1 VIAKKAGLTDLMR
14 VFLSHLRF
22 RLDNEGEMLLLA
34 HLSVKLGDMQSSVR
48 IGKTAIE
55 KGFDLVQYAY
65 PTQAMPAFSPLRKLP
80 EQAIFYAIARQ
91 ESEFNTL
98 TVSGAG
104 AKGILQVMPVTARH
118 VCQQYKIK
126 CELSRLA
133 TDPAY
138 NAKLATAQKA
148 EAELLRKQR
157 ELDDARREMDLT
169 IEKRVTEGLGAV
181 ETRARQ
187 RADEDA
193 RLRMAETDKVIGD
206 MTRQVEEMKRKMEQ
220 GSQQLQGEVQELELE
235 AFLRARFPRDTIEPV
250 AKGEHGGDALHRVL
264 GPLGQA
270 CGTILWESKRT
281 KNWSDGWLV
290 KLRDD
295 QRAAKAEIA
304 ILVSQA
310 LPREVETFDQ
320 IDGVWVTSP
329 RCAIPLALALRHS
342 LTELAAARQA
352 GEGQQTK
359 MEMVYQYLTGPR
371 FRQRIQAIVEKFGD
385 MQEDLEKERRAMT
398 RQWAKREEQIR
409 SAIDATAG
417 MYGDLQGIAGRTLQ
431 QIEGLDVRMLGDAG
445 EST

>member
-1 VIAKKAGLTDLMR
+1 MR
-14 VFLSHLRF
+14 LKSL
-22 RLDNEGEMLLLA
+22 
-34 HLSVKLGDMQSSVR
+34 
-48 IGKTAIE
+48 
-55 KGFDLVQYAY
+55 
-65 PTQAMPAFSPLRKLP
+65 
-80 EQAIFYAIARQ
+80 
-91 ESEFNTL
+91 
-98 TVSGAG
+98 
-104 AKGILQVMPVTARH
+104 
-118 VCQQYKIK
+118 
-126 CELSRLA
+126 
-133 TDPAY
+133 

-193 RLRMAETDKVIGD
+193 RLRMAEKDKVIGD